1 MPNMNTG
8 SPTTNANTVLSA
20 RGPYNALSNPNED
33 LLVGISGTKSGG
45 FANILNAGPSQVKLA
60 LDVNIW
66 TVIRA
71 VDAERGNGLGPFAA
85 DNYVLDPF
93 DTNCRQAYSGY
104 THNVLHAVTGGDKN
118 SLRIAP
124 AFTLDRRL
132 RTAKIAFGSTGVTT
146 HNTVRACLQPF
157 SPYAQQGTQV
167 QVFNWDHGTTAGN
180 FASAGLPAP
189 GADDLPFPMYG
200 PGPGRLGGQ
209 LANKAARTPAPGT
222 AGSDTSGTA
231 GLCDNYPA
239 DTNSH
244 PGITPDITGATAQ
257 PFPGAVAAAEAGGP
271 APAAPFFASY
281 PYNFHRS
288 PGLESATCSY
298 DADGQP
304 LGTGPGGVNICT
316 ETGISNSAI
325 IDADVSVQNVT
336 AEVLIGQGIPSGA
349 TP

>member
-1 MPNMNTG
+1 MPNMNT
-8 SPTTNANTVLSA
+8 SVADRQNTVLSA
-20 RGPYNALSNPNED
+20 RGPYNPLTNPNED

-71 VDAERGNGLGPFAA
+71 VDASRGNGLGPFIP
-85 DNYVLDPF
+85 NNNVLDPF

-104 THNVLHAVTGGDKN
+104 THNLLHAVTGGDKN

-132 RTAKIAFGSTGVTT
+132 RIAKIAFGSTGVTT

-157 SPYAQQGTQV
+157 SPYVQQGTPV
-167 QVFNWDHGTTAGN
+167 SIFNWDHGTPGV
-180 FASAGLPAP
+180 GAP
-189 GADDLPFPMYG
+189 FVNDDLPFPIYTT
-200 PGPGRLGGQ
+200 LGGQ
-209 LANKAARTPAPGT
+209 IANKAARNPAPGT
-222 AGSDTSGTA
+222 AGADTSSTA
-231 GLCDNYPA
+231 ALCDNYPA

-244 PGITPDITGATAQ
+244 PSILTTGADVSE
-257 PFPGAVAAAEAGGP
+257 PFPGVTARPEAGGP
-271 APAAPFFASY
+271 APTSPWFARY

-288 PGLESATCSY
+288 PGIEAATCSY
-298 DADGQP
+298 DSDGQP
-304 LGTGPGGVNICT
+304 LGTGPGGTDICT
-316 ETGISNSAI
+316 ETGIQNSAI
-325 IDADVSVQNVT
+325 IDADVSVTNVT
-336 AEVLIGQGIPSGA
+336 AEVLVGQGIPSGI